1 MDRIPLDDSRKEFFK
16 KFNTGLK
23 VRWKDSVDDSSLL
36 LDGGRGVLLQVRE
49 YAFFVYDYKLQ
60 TVIRVK
66 EIEIETT
73 KLIANIS
80 ALFDMD
86 LDLNESKARKYV
98 LDHRDDIFFAID
110 EWGVGFFGKPVRVES
125 NYIHLEDIEF
135 YRKPVKVRRVFQNY
149 EMAGDFKSKNRPE
162 EKINKKYNKNIR
174 SKDMMGIDLGQIVGL
189 KMLNS
194 ITKGQDLDLGK
205 LMLVQSLAGGQPI
218 EIGDV
223 MKAKLMSAI
232 AKDDSSLED
241 LPLDKLM
248 LYKMFDSGNI
258 DINQIIQLK
267 LMSKLFDEDDEK
279 K

>member
-1 MDRIPLDDSRKEFFK
+1 MDRIPLNDSRKKFFK
-16 KFNTGLK
+16 KFSTGLK
-23 VRWKDSVDDSSLL
+23 VKWKDPFDIHISSNS
-36 LDGGRGVLLQVRE
+36 GRGVLLQVKDV
-49 YAFFVYDYKLQ
+49 FFVYDYKLK
-60 TVIRVK
+60 TVIEVK
-66 EIEIETT
+66 EIEVETT

-86 LDLNESKARKYV
+86 LDLNEPKAREYIF
-98 LDHRDDIFFAID
+98 DHRDDVYFAID
-110 EWGVGFFGKPVRVES
+110 EWGEGFFGKIVGVEGDC
-125 NYIHLEDIEF
+125 ICLEDITS
-135 YRKPVKVRRVFQNY
+135 YRKPVRVRRVFQNY
-149 EMAGDFKSKNRPE
+149 EMAGNFKRKNRPE
-162 EKINKKYNKNIR
+162 EKASKGYNKSIR
-174 SKDMMGIDLGQIVGL
+174 SKDMMEIDLGQIVGL

-232 AKDDSSLED
+232 AKDDNSLED
-241 LPLDKLM
+241 LSLDKLM
-248 LYKMFDSGNI
+248 LYKMFDSGSI

-267 LMSKLFDEDDEK
+267 FMTKLLDEEEK